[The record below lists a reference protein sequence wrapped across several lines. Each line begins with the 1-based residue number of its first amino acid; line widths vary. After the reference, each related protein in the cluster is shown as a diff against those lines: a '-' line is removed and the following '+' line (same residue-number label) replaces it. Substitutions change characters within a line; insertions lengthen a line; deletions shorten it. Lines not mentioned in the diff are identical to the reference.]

1 MSKIKLTAEQRKV
14 LAEKMQEAKNLA
26 GSERDLF
33 MARTIGDVYDVELPV
48 PEVIESIAN
57 FERAEVGEHLFFL
70 APDTITKTV
79 NTIDANCNITQTKV
93 TPNTRT
99 EVIWTDLVSEE
110 VFVCLH
116 EWLKADHK
124 VLQFNAEA
132 IMEAMDRQ
140 EIFTVLAL
148 VDAGAVAES
157 KVFTLDSGKTTFDY
171 PKLVEMARSIAKFG
185 RELVL
190 ITGGNVTT
198 DIQLMNYDADKNQAV
213 SIFDVVSKHI
223 PIEELE
229 VDIDTVT
236 KTVIDPDIAYLVA
249 VADAKRN
256 RSLLVARRKTDQLN
270 EMADTESAG
279 EAKER
284 VIITS
289 GNGMN
294 VGNLR
299 KYAKGFFG
307 AEEYSATSINDKTYA
322 KFTRS

>member
-1 MSKIKLTAEQRKV
+1 MSKIKLNAEQKKV
-14 LAEKMQEAKNLA
+14 LAEKMQEVRHLA

-48 PEVIESIAN
+48 PEVIESIAR
-57 FERAEVGEHLFFL
+57 FERAEVGEHVFFL
-70 APDTITKTV
+70 APDTITKSV
-79 NTIDANCNITQTKV
+79 RTIDANCNITQTKV

-99 EVIWTDLVSEE
+99 EVTWIDLVSEE
-110 VFVCLH
+110 VFICLH
-116 EWLKADHK
+116 EWLKADHS

-132 IMEAMDRQ
+132 INEAMDRQ

-157 KVFTLDSGKTTFDY
+157 KVFTLDSGKTKFDY

-185 RELVL
+185 RELIL

-198 DIQLMNYDADKNQAV
+198 DIQLMNYDADKNQSV

-223 PIEELE
+223 PIEELD

-236 KTVIDPDIAYLVA
+236 KTVISPDIAYLVA
-249 VADAKRN
+249 VADSKRN
-256 RSLLVARRKTDQLN
+256 RSLLVARRKTDQLS
-270 EMADTESAG
+270 EMADTETTD

-284 VIITS
+284 VVINS

-322 KFTRS
+322 KFTRV

>member
-14 LAEKMQEAKNLA
+14 LAEKMGEIKNLA

-33 MARTIGDVYDVELPV
+33 MARTIGDVYDVEIGV

-57 FERAEVGEHLFFL
+57 FERAEVGEHVFFL

-79 NTIDANCNITQTKV
+79 NTIDANCNVTQTKV

-99 EVIWTDLVSEE
+99 EVTWTDLVSEE
-110 VFVCLH
+110 VYICLH

-157 KVFTLDSGKTTFDY
+157 KTFTLDSGKTKFDY

-223 PIEELE
+223 PIEELT

-236 KTVIDPDIAYLVA
+236 KTVISPDIAYLVA
-249 VADAKRN
+249 VADSKRN

-270 EMADTESAG
+270 EMADTTSEP
-279 EAKER
+279 KER
-284 VIITS
+284 VIISS

-322 KFTRS
+322 KFSRV

>member
-1 MSKIKLTAEQRKV
+1 MSKTKLTAEQKKV
-14 LAEKMQEAKNLA
+14 LAEKMVEVRNLA

-79 NTIDANCNITQTKV
+79 NTIDANCDITQTKV

-99 EVIWTDLVSEE
+99 EVLWTDLVSEE

-116 EWLKADHK
+116 EWLKADHN
-124 VLQFNAEA
+124 VLRFNAEA

-148 VDAGAVAES
+148 VDAGATAEG
-157 KVFTLDSGKTTFDY
+157 KAFTLDSGKSTFDY

-198 DIQLMNYDADKNQAV
+198 DVQLMNYDADKNQAV
-213 SIFDVVSKHI
+213 SIFDIVSKWI
-223 PIEELE
+223 PVEELE

-236 KTVIDPDIAYLVA
+236 KTVIDPDLAYLVA

-256 RSLLVARRKTDQLN
+256 RSLLVARRKTEVLS
-270 EMADTESAG
+270 EMADTTSEP
-279 EAKER
+279 KER
-284 VIITS
+284 VIISS

>member
-1 MSKIKLTAEQRKV
+1 MSKMKLTADEKKV
-14 LAEKMQEAKNLA
+14 LAEKMGEARNLA

-33 MARTIGDVYDVELPV
+33 MARTIGDVYDVELPI
-48 PEVIESIAN
+48 PEVLESIAR
-57 FERAEVGEHLFFL
+57 FERVEVGEHLFYN

-79 NTIDANCNITQTKV
+79 NTIDTNCDVVQTKV

-99 EVIWTDLVSEE
+99 EVLWTDLVSEE
-110 VFVCLH
+110 VYVCLH
-116 EWLKADHK
+116 EWLKADHS

-140 EIFTVLAL
+140 EIFSVLAL
-148 VDAGAVAES
+148 VDAGATSEG
-157 KVFTLDSGKTTFDY
+157 KTFTLNSGKTTFDY

-198 DIQLMNYDADKNQAV
+198 DVQLMNYDADKNQSV
-213 SIFDVVSKHI
+213 SIFDIVSKWI
-223 PIEELE
+223 PIEELD
-229 VDIDTVT
+229 VNIDTVT
-236 KTVIDPDIAYLVA
+236 KTVIDADIAYVVA
-249 VADAKRN
+249 VADSKRN
-256 RSLLVARRKTDQLN
+256 RSLLVARRKTEMLS
-270 EMADTESAG
+270 EMADTTSEP
-279 EAKER
+279 KER
-284 VIITS
+284 VIISS

-299 KYAKGFFG
+299 KFAKGFFG
-307 AEEYSATSINDKTYA
+307 AEEYSATSINDKTYS